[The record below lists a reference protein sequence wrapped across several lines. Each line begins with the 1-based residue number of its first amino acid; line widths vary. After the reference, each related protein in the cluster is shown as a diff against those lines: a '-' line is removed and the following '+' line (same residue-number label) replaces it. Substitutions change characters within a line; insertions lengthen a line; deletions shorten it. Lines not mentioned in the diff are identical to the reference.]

1 MQVHFGL
8 GTLVPEWQH
17 SVVAI
22 GTFDGVHLGHQAV
35 IREAVEIGQAT
46 EIPSVVLTFD
56 RHPAAILAPGR
67 QPRLLA
73 SLESNLEQL
82 RLLGV
87 AVTVVLPFDQALS
100 RMTATDFLETILR
113 KGLQAKQLVVGHDF
127 AMGADREGS
136 ADWLARRIP
145 TCVVE
150 PFVVEGER
158 VSSSGI
164 RRAVETGAMEIAANW
179 LGRPFRIDGVV
190 VGGQKLGR
198 TLGYPTINLARSID
212 QVLPPDGVYVATTTT
227 HTGEYRTALSIGT
240 RPAVGGTHRTIEGYL
255 LDYPGDSLYGQSVS
269 LSIHHHLR
277 AEADFPSLEA
287 LKAQIAADVQASRQW
302 NADFTHQ

>member
-1 MQVHFGL
+1 
-8 GTLVPEWQH
+8 
-17 SVVAI
+17 
-22 GTFDGVHLGHQAV
+22 
-35 IREAVEIGQAT
+35 
-46 EIPSVVLTFD
+46 
-56 RHPAAILAPGR
+56 
-67 QPRLLA
+67 
-73 SLESNLEQL
+73 
-82 RLLGV
+82 
-87 AVTVVLPFDQALS
+87 
-100 RMTATDFLETILR
+100 
-113 KGLQAKQLVVGHDF
+113 
-127 AMGADREGS
+127 
-136 ADWLARRIP
+136 
-145 TCVVE
+145 
-150 PFVVEGER
+150 
-158 VSSSGI
+158 
-164 RRAVETGAMEIAANW
+164 MEIAANW